1 MFDVFHGFVAAA
13 EKEILVELVEH
24 EMNKRS
30 RSPRAEFSSSWVF
43 VPPVGAI
50 IKMAHPF
57 PSRSPMTER
66 SETRRTRRR
75 TSLRSLKS
83 NSLRTVGRFGG
94 H

>member
-13 EKEILVELVEH
+13 ENKILLELVEH

-30 RSPRAEFSSSWVF
+30 TSPRAEFCLGFFFRQWAPSLKRR
-43 VPPVGAI
+43 I
-50 IKMAHPF
+50 LF
-57 PSRSPMTER
+57 PLSSPMTER
-66 SETRRTRRR
+66 SETRTRRR